1 MDGKGSTYG
10 ALTEARMS
18 PALMEL
24 VRTGRIYD
32 LSYPI
37 GAQTVFG
44 PTTSA
49 AFTMRR
55 DRRHEDFTVEGAF
68 AEATDR
74 LEMPSHMATH
84 VEALCHV
91 SEKIDGERVLY
102 GGARVADIDR
112 GDAFADLGIERCPP
126 IVARGLL
133 LDVAASK
140 GVDVLPDSYGVT
152 VDDVRECCAAEGIAI
167 RLGDVVL
174 FRVGFHRYRDT
185 EKVRFRDRG
194 AGPTPETC
202 AWLAD
207 QGIVATGSETMAY
220 ERLPSPHVGHL
231 ELIRRRGVT
240 IVKQVNSE
248 RLAADRVH
256 EFLFIALPLR
266 IVGATA
272 SPVTP
277 IAVV

>member
-1 MDGKGSTYG
+1 MNECSQTYG
-10 ALTEARMS
+10 VLRKASVT
-18 PALMEL
+18 PDLMGL
-24 VRTGRIYD
+24 VKTGRVYD

-37 GAQTVFG
+37 QSGTVFG

-55 DRRHEDFTVEGAF
+55 DRRHEDFTVEGTF
-68 AEATDR
+68 AEATDL

-91 SEKIDGERVLY
+91 SEEIDGERVLY
-102 GGARVADIDR
+102 GGVRVGDIDR
-112 GDAFADLGIERCPP
+112 GDTFSDLGIERCPP

-133 LDVAASK
+133 LDVAAFK
-140 GVDVLPDSYGVT
+140 GVNVLPDSYGVT
-152 VDDVRECCAAEGIAI
+152 VNDVRGCCSAEGVAI
-167 RLGDVVL
+167 RPGDVVL
-174 FRVGFHRYRDT
+174 FRVGFHRYRDS
-185 EKVRFRDRG
+185 EKLRFRDRG

-202 AWLAD
+202 AWLAE

-220 ERLPSPHVGHL
+220 EQLPSPHVGHL

-248 RLAADRVH
+248 QLAVDRAY

-277 IAVV
+277 IAVT